1 MSLFQATSSLFAIWR
16 PQYASRAAVAVVVAG
31 AAGLFGWAVVFTYE
45 GRVHSS
51 RHQAER
57 ELQAISQLQAEAVA
71 SWREQRFADAYTL
84 VDDVLLARAVAEWQR
99 APTPGSAELV
109 QGRLRIL
116 QERAKYAA
124 VFFADASGQLW
135 LAPDDSPQ
143 LRLPDP
149 ELAAMQT
156 ALTQAQVVASG
167 PRVDPM
173 FAFPFFSTVAPLF
186 DGATPLGSVWL
197 VSDVRSTLYPQLSQ
211 WPTASATSE
220 SSIVTR
226 QGDEVVYLSPLRH
239 AANAGLGMRSLLTR
253 TKDPAVQA
261 VLGARGIFSGE
272 DYRSAQVI
280 AVASTVPDSP
290 WLLVTKIDQSEVLTD
305 ARQREMLA
313 LGLPVVLGLL
323 LLGVLFAVWQ
333 RNAWRRERDLK
344 TELQHNMR
352 LLEGA
357 QKAAHIGYF
366 AYDVARKR
374 FIMSR
379 MADAI
384 FGVRGEAGLDR
395 SEWVALLPQQERER
409 VLDEHVKALQ
419 QGTPLRVQYRIY
431 RGNDQQLRWVEVWGE
446 FDIDPVTGRSVRMF
460 GTAQDITERKQ
471 VEEELAAYRQR
482 LEKTL
487 RLDHLTQIA
496 NRRALNEHVDTEWQ
510 RAMRSQT
517 TIGLLMIDVDHF
529 KAYNDHHGH
538 VAGDHCLQAVA
549 RAIAASVGRAGEM
562 AARFGGEEFAVLIPD
577 ASTEHARHVAERI
590 CMAVQALGM
599 PHGHSPTADCITVS
613 IGVVCVQPVFN
624 EPLAAEHMFEQADEA
639 LYRAKQAGRNGVQ
652 VYSASAT

>member
-239 AANAGLGMRSLLTR
+239 AVNAGLGMRSLLTR

-305 ARQREMLA
+305 ARQREIALA
-313 LGLPVVLGLL
+313 QHQRLRRGGIGVPEHRCPVDPLDQQSVDAARGHQV
-323 LLGVLFAVWQ
+323 GQ
-333 RNAWRRERDLK
+333 RDRRGQVGPGIGGER
-344 TELQHNMR
+344 QHR
-352 LLEGA
+352 
-357 QKAAHIGYF
+357 AAAAF
-366 AYDVARKR
+366 DEPRQLA
-374 FIMSR
+374 
-379 MADAI
+379 ADEHHQ
-384 FGVRGEAGLDR
+384 RAGL
-395 SEWVALLPQQERER
+395 A
-409 VLDEHVKALQ
+409 A
-419 QGTPLRVQYRIY
+419 
-431 RGNDQQLRWVEVWGE
+431 
-446 FDIDPVTGRSVRMF
+446 RSVR
-460 GTAQDITERKQ
+460 GTLGPR
-471 VEEELAAYRQR
+471 
-482 LEKTL
+482 
-487 RLDHLTQIA
+487 
-496 NRRALNEHVDTEWQ
+496 
-510 RAMRSQT
+510 
-517 TIGLLMIDVDHF
+517 
-529 KAYNDHHGH
+529 
-538 VAGDHCLQAVA
+538 
-549 RAIAASVGRAGEM
+549 GRP
-562 AARFGGEEFAVLIPD
+562 R
-577 ASTEHARHVAERI
+577 
-590 CMAVQALGM
+590 
-599 PHGHSPTADCITVS
+599 
-613 IGVVCVQPVFN
+613 
-624 EPLAAEHMFEQADEA
+624 
-639 LYRAKQAGRNGVQ
+639 
-652 VYSASAT
+652 